1 MNKDWFD
8 PIPDENQSN
17 TETKNT
23 NASETDEMETK
34 ENLIQENT
42 EMRNVNNTENET
54 ESDSFL
60 T

>member
-17 TETKNT
+17 TATKNT

-34 ENLIQENT
+34 ENLLQENT